1 MAHEHQLVDI
11 LNAFPDGRH
20 LTEFA
25 QALSAADVA
34 VISDIM
40 GSREVNQWGVHSTQM
55 TDQMENGVYLPT
67 FTEIAEYVAERAQ
80 PGDLVITMGGGD
92 VYKCARMIIA
102 LLKEKE

>member
-1 MAHEHQLVDI
+1 VLD
-11 LNAFPDGRH
+11 
-20 LTEFA
+20 T
-25 QALSAADVA
+25 ADVA

-40 GSREVNQWGVHSTQM
+40 GSREVNEWGVHTTQM
-55 TDQMENGVYLPT
+55 TDKMQNGIYLPT
-67 FTEIAEYVAERAQ
+67 FPEIAEYVAANVQ